1 MRLRFVP
8 TITLCFN
15 PRTRVGC
22 DGQLVLS
29 ISQRLFVSIHAP
41 AWGATPRPLTGF
53 LRHKSFNPRTRVG
66 CDRRLPRPNSLLYWF
81 QSTHPRGV
89 RLAVLHLPAQLVR
102 VSIHAPAWGATAA
115 AHARRHALCGFN
127 PRTRV
132 GCDIRGDK
140 EFGGDNWFQSTHP
153 RGVRPQAGVPEVEA
167 QAWFQSTHPRGVRPG
182 DRHPRDHQ
190 QPVSIHAP
198 AWGATSCGSSLMLAR
213 LFQSTHPRGVR
224 HSLVAGVAGLVQ
236 FQSTH
241 PRGVRHAAGQERRPA
256 GDGFQSTHPRGV
268 RRQGSAFGWPA

>member
-66 CDRRLPRPNSLLYWF
+66 CD
-81 QSTHPRGV
+81 
-89 RLAVLHLPAQLVR
+89 
-102 VSIHAPAWGATAA
+102 
-115 AHARRHALCGFN
+115 
-127 PRTRV
+127 
-132 GCDIRGDK
+132 IRGDK

-167 QAWFQSTHPRGVRPG
+167 QAWFQSTHPRGVRHTLYKLLPQ
-182 DRHPRDHQ
+182 H
-190 QPVSIHAP
+190 
-198 AWGATSCGSSLMLAR
+198 WK
-213 LFQSTHPRGVR
+213 
-224 HSLVAGVAGLVQ
+224 
-236 FQSTH
+236 
-241 PRGVRHAAGQERRPA
+241 
-256 GDGFQSTHPRGV
+256 FQSTHPRGV
-268 RRQGSAFGWPA
+268 RRQRAAVCHLSNCVSIHAPAWGATPPRGCAARPTRVSIHPPAGGATLLPVI